1 MRYLM
6 NLAVLGLVLCLLT
19 PQASLSAD
27 IGTVNFQFDSDQL
40 DTQGEA
46 QVAEIAER
54 LKAVNSYKPTVV
66 VGYTDAVGT
75 SGYNQSLGQR
85 RADTVAN
92 ALRTA
97 GVPVDRIGK
106 TESRGKNDLLIQ
118 VASAERQNRRVTVKL
133 ADILGACQ
141 SYRNISLSESAA
153 GQELQDDL
161 RARLSEA
168 VIYYDRFASNGA
180 NGPAFQMAGAAKQDC
195 GQAVGYV
202 NDSVRKIEY
211 AKKCFC
217 NSARLQT
224 ALGN

>member
-1 MRYLM
+1 MRYFL
-6 NLAVLGLVLCLLT
+6 NLALCGLVLCLLT
-19 PQASLSAD
+19 PLPGKSAE

-40 DTQGEA
+40 DTQGQA

-54 LKAVNSYKPTVV
+54 LKAVSSYKPTVV
-66 VGYTDAVGT
+66 VGYTDAVGS

-85 RADTVAN
+85 RADTVAR
-92 ALRTA
+92 ALAAA

-106 TESRGKNDLLIQ
+106 TESRGKNDLLIK
-118 VASAERQNRRVTVKL
+118 VASAERLNRRVTVQL
-133 ADILGACQ
+133 GDILGACQ
-141 SYRNISLSESAA
+141 SYRDVALSQSAV
-153 GQELQDDL
+153 GEELQNDI

-168 VIYYDRFASNGA
+168 VIYYDRFAANGA

-195 GQAVGYV
+195 GQAVGYG
-202 NDSVRKIEY
+202 NDSVRKLEY

-217 NSARLQT
+217 NSARLKT